1 MQGRA
6 LAVGS
11 LLLAAVVA
19 GSSDATASKP
29 AIVIVAGPRVQTLET
44 KIVAR
49 LDAKTHTRVPELRFG
64 TARFTVTVKNPGT
77 DELAGVTVVDPQ
89 SPSCNRKIGTLAPGA
104 SLTYACRVANVARDF
119 TTRLTATAF
128 PVRSLAGATETA
140 RATARTSARVRLKPP
155 RRRSHVP
162 PPDFQLRVS
171 RAPTLPFTG

>member
-11 LLLAAVVA
+11 LLLAAAVA

-29 AIVIVAGPRVQTLET
+29 AIVVVVGPRVQTLET
-44 KIVAR
+44 KVVAR
-49 LDAKTHTRVPELRFG
+49 LDAKTHSRVAELRFG
-64 TARFTVTVKNPGT
+64 TARFTVTVKNPGA
-77 DELAGVTVVDPQ
+77 DELAGVTVVTPQ
-89 SPSCNRKIGTLAPGA
+89 SPGCNRKIGTLAAGA
-104 SLTYACRVANVARDF
+104 SLTYACRAANVARDF

-128 PVRSLAGATETA
+128 PVRSSAGAAETA
-140 RATARTSARVRLKPP
+140 RATARTSARVTLKPP

-162 PPDFQLRVS
+162 PPSFQGRVS

>member
-11 LLLAAVVA
+11 LLLAAAVA

-29 AIVIVAGPRVQTLET
+29 GIVIVAGPRVQTLET
-44 KIVAR
+44 KIVSR
-49 LDAKTHTRVPELRFG
+49 LDAKTHRLMPALRFG
-64 TARFTVTVKNPGT
+64 TARFTVTVKNPGA
-77 DELAGVTVVDPQ
+77 DDLAGVAVVDPQ
-89 SPSCNRKIGTLAPGA
+89 SPGCNRRIGMLAAGA
-104 SLTYACRVANVARDF
+104 SLTYACRVANVARNF

-128 PVRSLAGATETA
+128 PLRSLAGAA
-140 RATARTSARVRLKPP
+140 NAARTTAKTTASVRLRPP

-162 PPDFQLRVS
+162 PPVFQGRVS